1 MTSKPRSVTR
11 TITAMPTSDG
21 AGVKLKRSIGSPMLD
36 HLDPFLLLDNIESD
50 SATDYI
56 AGFPEHPHRGFETV
70 TYMVEGRMR
79 HRDSTGGEGLLES
92 GSAQWMTAGR
102 GVIHSEMPEQEDGR
116 LHGFQLWVNLPA
128 ARKMIAPRY
137 QDIPPQD
144 IPEVALPDGGKVRVV
159 AGEAKGVT
167 GPISGID
174 SAPLF
179 LDVSLGEGETTTFDV
194 PQGHNA
200 FAYVFAGTATIAG
213 TAVPADNLA
222 VLGEGNSV
230 HLAGK
235 ARLLLL
241 AGRPIGEPVAR
252 HGPFVMNSREELMQA
267 FDDLRAGTFLDRS

>member
-1 MTSKPRSVTR
+1 MTINQRSVTR

-21 AGVKLKRSIGSPMLD
+21 AGVRLKRSIGSPLLD

-50 SATDYI
+50 TADDYI

-102 GVIHSEMPEQEDGR
+102 GVIHSEMPEQEEGR

-144 IPEVALPDGGKVRVV
+144 IPEVALAGGGKVRVV
-159 AGEAKGVT
+159 AGEACGMT

-179 LDVSLGEGETTTFDV
+179 LDVALGEGEKTTLDV
-194 PQGHNA
+194 PAGHNA
-200 FAYVFAGTATIAG
+200 FAYVFAGMAIVAE
-213 TAVPADNLA
+213 TAVPADTLA
-222 VLGEGNSV
+222 VLGDGDSIDV
-230 HLAGK
+230 SGK

-241 AGRPIGEPVAR
+241 AARPIGEPIAR
-252 HGPFVMNSREELMQA
+252 HGPFVMNTREELMQA
-267 FDDLRAGTFLDRS
+267 FDELRAGTFLNQA

>member
-1 MTSKPRSVTR
+1 MTSNPRSVVNTVA
-11 TITAMPTSDG
+11 AMPTSDG

-102 GVIHSEMPEQEDGR
+102 GVIHSEMPEQEEGR

-128 ARKMIAPRY
+128 TRKMIPPRY

-144 IPEVALPDGGKVRVV
+144 IPEVALAGGGKVRVV
-159 AGEAKGVT
+159 AGEACGVT

-179 LDVSLGEGETTTFDV
+179 LDVALGEDETTTLDV
-194 PQGHNA
+194 SPGHNA

-213 TAVPADNLA
+213 TAVPTDNLA
-222 VLGEGNSV
+222 VLGQGDSV
-230 HLAGK
+230 EITGA
-235 ARLLLL
+235 ARLLLI
-241 AGRPIGEPVAR
+241 AGSPIGEPIAR
-252 HGPFVMNSREELMQA
+252 HGPFVMNTREELMQA
-267 FDDLRAGTFLDRS
+267 FDELRAGTFLSQT